1 MPTEENREKYSVGTV
16 IEDGNKL
23 AVITKII
30 QSGAMNTDVVA
41 IKWRLNYEICYIDGD
56 IQIIGEK
63 TLDKLIR
70 VGHIK
75 IIIEG

>member
-1 MPTEENREKYSVGTV
+1 MPIEEGKSLYSVGTV

-23 AVITKII
+23 AVIKKII
-30 QSGAMNTDVVA
+30 QSGAMNTDIVA

-56 IQIIGEK
+56 VQIIGEK
-63 TLDKLIR
+63 TLKRLIR